1 MIRASLTF
9 MGSVVI
15 RPCASSNARMRDTLP
30 RARLRGAAVAVGD
43 EAKQRQ
49 RHRGFVLAP
58 ARFPFRIAIKQR
70 AMVRRAA
77 AQAVCVQR
85 RRPTARVFS
94 DPIKD

>member
-1 MIRASLTF
+1 MRLT
-9 MGSVVI
+9 SV
-15 RPCASSNARMRDTLP
+15 ARSRGG
-30 RARLRGAAVAVGD
+30 GAAIAIGD

-77 AQAVCVQR
+77 A
-85 RRPTARVFS
+85 
-94 DPIKD
+94 